1 MACFWA
7 SPTASGSRLRIFC
20 FFNQYIATH
29 AREAEMMQSMP
40 LSPRPMMAIIGPVI
54 GVISGVVIGL
64 LALLATKVVKP
75 AGGAASV

>member
-1 MACFWA
+1 
-7 SPTASGSRLRIFC
+7 
-20 FFNQYIATH
+20 
-29 AREAEMMQSMP
+29 MQSMP